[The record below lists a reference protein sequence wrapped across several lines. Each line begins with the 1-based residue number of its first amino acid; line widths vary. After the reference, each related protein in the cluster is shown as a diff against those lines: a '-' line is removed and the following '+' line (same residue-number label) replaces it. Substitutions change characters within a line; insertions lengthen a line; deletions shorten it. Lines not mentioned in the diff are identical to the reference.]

1 MDRDGKAAGVGISSL
16 FKAVEIQRLSICPD
30 GWKAIASVNRG
41 RNWELAAI
49 DLRTGA
55 LTKFLTSDQSLLSPL
70 YSDDGGWIA
79 YNADFEGNEDY
90 DVFVIRADG
99 SGTPKRLTD
108 GVSDNSHPAFSPD
121 GTRIAFT
128 SSRKRDMENLY
139 VVNATGGPLKRLTN
153 EELPVRDFEWSPDG
167 RMIAYGTGISDDD
180 YISVVDPARGKSK
193 KILGKRGVEYGIAG
207 DYDGKA
213 IQWSRDG
220 RRLMFTSNENDA
232 FDIGELDLRSRKSRW
247 LVRSPND
254 KYSPQWSPDE
264 TMLAYQEVNDPDV
277 VLKVREGGGTRLV
290 SPEEGVTRIPHWLP
304 GGSGLVFA
312 HSSSVRPEEL
322 FRTTRGSPR
331 KITRFMKDPLPSRAF
346 ASPKLVRYRSFD
358 GRKVAAM
365 LFVPRGGPTGR
376 GVVIPHGGPEMQSVN
391 LWDQIVQMF
400 VMKGFSVILPNY
412 RGSTGYGREF
422 LHLHDG
428 DLGGGDL
435 KDTLYAGRHLVRS
448 GLTDEDRLGFW
459 GASYGGFLCMLALT
473 KAPDMWAAGVS
484 VVGFFDWETE
494 LAHERGFLKAY
505 DLKKMG
511 DPAEKRDLYRDHSP
525 IHFLENLRAPLLLT
539 ASSRDVRCP
548 PTESRAVVEKLKAM
562 GKAYEYH
569 EYTDEGHWPR
579 KRKNLKDLYER
590 SVKFLD
596 RKIPA

>member
-1 MDRDGKAAGVGISSL
+1 MSVSSL
-16 FKAVEIQRLSICPD
+16 FKAIEIQDLSVHPD
-30 GWKAIASVNRG
+30 GRKAIASVNRG
-41 RNWELAAI
+41 RNWELATI
-49 DLRTGA
+49 DLRAGA
-55 LTKFLTSDQSLLSPL
+55 LAKFLTSDQSLLSPL
-70 YSDDGGWIA
+70 YSDDGERIA

-90 DVFVIRADG
+90 DVFIIRSDG
-99 SGTPKRLTD
+99 SASPKRLTD
-108 GVSDNSHPAFSPD
+108 GVADNSHPTFSPD
-121 GTRIAFT
+121 GALIAFT
-128 SSRKRDMENLY
+128 SNRKRDMENLY
-139 VVNATGGPLKRLTN
+139 VVKTTGGSLKRLTN

-167 RMIAYGTGISDDD
+167 ARIAYGTGISDDD
-180 YISVVDPARGKSK
+180 YISVVDLASGKSRK
-193 KILGKRGVEYGIAG
+193 VLAKRNVEYGITG
-207 DYDGKA
+207 DHGGRA
-213 IQWSRDG
+213 LQWSRDG
-220 RRLMFTSNENDA
+220 RRLMFTSNENDS
-232 FDIGELDLRSRKSRW
+232 FDIGELDLRSKKSRW

-254 KYSPQWSPDE
+254 KYAPRWSPDE

-277 VLKVREGGGTRLV
+277 VLKVRGGRRARRV
-290 SPEEGVTRIPHWLP
+290 SPEDGVTRIPHWLP
-304 GGSGLVFA
+304 DGSGMVFA
-312 HSSSVRPEEL
+312 NSSSMRPEEL
-322 FRTTRGSPR
+322 FRTTRGSAR
-331 KITRFMKDPLPSRAF
+331 KITRFMKEPLPSRAF
-346 ASPKLVRYRSFD
+346 ARPRLVRYRSFD
-358 GRKVAAM
+358 GRLISAM
-365 LFVPRGGPTGR
+365 LFVSRGGPTGR

-400 VMKGFSVILPNY
+400 VIKGFSVILPNY

-435 KDTLYAGRHLVRS
+435 KDTLHAGTYLVRS
-448 GLTDEDRLGFW
+448 GITDEDKLGFW

-494 LAHERGFLKAY
+494 FAHERGFLKAY

-511 DPAEKRDLYRDHSP
+511 DPVKNRDRYRNHSP

-548 PTESRAVVEKLKAM
+548 PTESRALVEKLRRM
-562 GKAYEYH
+562 GKEHEYH

-590 SVKFLD
+590 SVRFLD
-596 RKIPA
+596 RRIPG